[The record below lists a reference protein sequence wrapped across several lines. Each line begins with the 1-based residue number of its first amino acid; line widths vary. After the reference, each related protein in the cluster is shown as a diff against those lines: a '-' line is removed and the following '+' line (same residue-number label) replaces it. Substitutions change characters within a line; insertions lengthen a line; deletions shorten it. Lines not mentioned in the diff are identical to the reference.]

1 MNRFR
6 NSLIPFLAFSFLA
19 TALCAQAEYR
29 PNHKDSGWVRLFNG
43 KDLTG
48 LYPYLEG
55 SAKGQNPGNI
65 VSVHD
70 SMIHFY
76 QGRKRA
82 NKDAGTGGV
91 LSTDLEFGYYRA
103 RVEYRAG
110 EFANDGWLTG
120 DPWNSGMFFHAN
132 AGVPPFPQAIECQ
145 LRVHLNSSGKPC
157 SVAAGD
163 CTQPW
168 AGDFWILSGAQII
181 NRDDM
186 ATQLGGCC
194 QPAPG
199 NHKPDYEQDGWNVM
213 EVEVFGDSLFRSILN
228 GHEVNR
234 GTKATGTN
242 AAGQRVPLK
251 KGRLQLELEGSE
263 FLFRNWEI
271 RLAKKDSLY
280 AIWHKEG
287 CMDPGYQEYSQDAN
301 LHVAALC
308 KTPVSVSLKR
318 APPRSGKG
326 EPKAE
331 PKAEH
336 KAAGFDFKGRAI
348 RGPAAFIPV
357 VE

>member
-1 MNRFR
+1 MKRDPVRRFP
-6 NSLIPFLAFSFLA
+6 LPFDSPIR
-19 TALCAQAEYR
+19 TAEYR

-43 KDLTG
+43 KDLAG
-48 LYPYLEG
+48 LYPYIEG

-65 VSVHD
+65 VTVHD

-91 LSTDLEFGYYRA
+91 LSTELEFGYYRA

-110 EFANDGWLTG
+110 DFANDGWLTG

-145 LRVHLNSSGKPC
+145 LRVHLNAGGKPC

-163 CTQPW
+163 CTQSW
-168 AGDFWILSGAQII
+168 AGDFWILTGAQII
-181 NRDDM
+181 NKDGI
-186 ATQLGGCC
+186 ATLLGGCC
-194 QPAPG
+194 QPAYG
-199 NHKPDYEQDGWNVM
+199 NHKPDPEQDGWNTM
-213 EVEVFGDSLFRSILN
+213 EVEVFGDSLFRTILN

-242 AAGQRVPLK
+242 ANGQRVPLK

-271 RLAKKDSLY
+271 KLMKKDSLY

-287 CMDPGYQEYSQDAN
+287 CMDPAYLEYSQDAN

-308 KTPVSVSLKR
+308 KTPVGVGLK
-318 APPRSGKG
+318 KG
-326 EPKAE
+326 HTAS
-331 PKAEH
+331 
-336 KAAGFDFKGRAI
+336 R
-348 RGPAAFIPV
+348 
-357 VE
+357 